1 MTQGYGVEPVKIF
14 KHILI
19 GLLVVVSLPAAAEFT
34 TITNAYEVR
43 LSDFRAP
50 ASQNG
55 MVAFKQCSGCE
66 LLTLGVTPDTRY
78 VLNNKNVS
86 LTEFRASLS
95 TVRDRDRETLTVE
108 HHLESDL
115 VTAVSITL

>member
-1 MTQGYGVEPVKIF
+1 MKIF

-66 LLTLGVTPDTRY
+66 LLTLSVTPDTRY

>member
-66 LLTLGVTPDTRY
+66 LLTLSVTPDTRY